1 MSSWDRLEIQGD
13 FLFSNPNSFFGFIKG
28 TSKNK
33 VTQFFKASA
42 SPSAS
47 QQKFKFPM
55 VSNAEKKSQQQTR
68 KETSFF
74 LRFWPREMR
83 GT

>member
-1 MSSWDRLEIQGD
+1 LSEWEAKKEEIGEMSTWDRPEIQGD
-13 FLFSNPNSFFGFIKG
+13 FLFSNPNSFFGFIKA

-33 VTQFFKASA
+33 VTRCFKASA

-55 VSNAEKKSQQQTR
+55 VSNKSLA
-68 KETSFF
+68 S
-74 LRFWPREMR
+74 
-83 GT
+83 

>member
-1 MSSWDRLEIQGD
+1 VKKEEIGEISTWDRPEIQGD
-13 FLFSNPNSFFGFIKG
+13 FLFSNPNSFFGFIKA
-28 TSKNK
+28 TSRNK

-55 VSNAEKKSQQQTR
+55 VPNKSLN
-68 KETSFF
+68 S
-74 LRFWPREMR
+74 
-83 GT
+83 